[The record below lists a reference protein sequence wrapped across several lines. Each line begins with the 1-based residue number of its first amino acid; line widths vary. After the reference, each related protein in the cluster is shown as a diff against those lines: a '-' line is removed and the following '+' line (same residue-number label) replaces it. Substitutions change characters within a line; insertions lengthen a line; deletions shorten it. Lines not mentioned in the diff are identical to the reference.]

1 MWTPEVV
8 QLKSGVTIVAEL
20 KFELPKSRFIFYAMV
35 GDIYNFDSWKIDTK
49 NLVFT
54 GNIIKWDN
62 AKHFLSLTRK
72 TPFLRFCFS
81 DTVTLFQVLI
91 SPIESLDCL
100 NHSLYSYLIVGHIYN
115 FDSWRNRYKSLV
127 LCGKNKIT

>member
-1 MWTPEVV
+1 MNMNIYEYVSSLGSWDVQLKSYNLSLNMWTPEVV

-72 TPFLRFCFS
+72 TPFLCFS
-81 DTVTLFQVLI
+81 FSDYAYMFTYIFV
-91 SPIESLDCL
+91 
-100 NHSLYSYLIVGHIYN
+100 
-115 FDSWRNRYKSLV
+115 
-127 LCGKNKIT
+127 